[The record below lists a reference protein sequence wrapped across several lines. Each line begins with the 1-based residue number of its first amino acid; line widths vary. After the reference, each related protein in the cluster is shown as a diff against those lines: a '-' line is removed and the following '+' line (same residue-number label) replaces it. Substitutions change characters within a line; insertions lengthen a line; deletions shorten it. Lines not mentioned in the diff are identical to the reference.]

1 VQQVSRHLVSPAT
14 PARIAKTSPQN
25 QFANLDPQLRIL
37 METAFTELGNNE
49 RERMDELAKQMQSYL
64 REHKKLFHED
74 YFRQEVQA
82 IIRQCYLSKDEQ
94 TLLVEPQH
102 DKKKQADKK
111 RLGQRVRDKYQSL
124 KKRCRLYKGYSS
136 DPNYIE
142 SSQASSQADSQIT
155 ASSNDSFRPSNEES
169 DSSDDEDDDDYDD
182 DDNIQEPP
190 KRGKPKSQKRPS
202 LATPVPY
209 LKRKRSISED
219 KRRDVVNQ
227 IKEYAQKGLF
237 SVFVSDNTKEQ
248 DMHSNL
254 SSVQKNHQLT
264 ALISEEH
271 PQVNDTE
278 TNQNRDGDIQDTTA
292 TKVNINC
299 DGEANGEGD
308 GEMEVDEAKKD
319 TAEDGNA
326 RVAKAI
332 NKNED
337 PFLYAVYGM
346 SPSGAN
352 FIKCGCSA
360 GITSKF
366 ISRCKGYCPGQ
377 LKLIR

>member
-1 VQQVSRHLVSPAT
+1 MQQVSCHLVSPTT
-14 PARIAKTSPQN
+14 PARIAKISTQK

-37 METAFTELGNNE
+37 METAFTELGKNE

-64 REHKKLFHED
+64 REHKLFHED

-82 IIRQCYLSKDEQ
+82 IIRECYLSKDEQ

-102 DKKKQADKK
+102 DKKKQADKN

-142 SSQASSQADSQIT
+142 ASQASSQADSQIT

-169 DSSDDEDDDDYDD
+169 ESSDDDDDDDFDD
-182 DDNIQEPP
+182 EDNIQEPP

-202 LATPVPY
+202 LATPVRY

-237 SVFVSDNTKEQ
+237 SVFLSDNTKEQ

-254 SSVQKNHQLT
+254 SSVHKDHQLT
-264 ALISEEH
+264 TLISEEH

-278 TNQNRDGDIQDTTA
+278 TKQNRDGGIQDTTA
-292 TKVNINC
+292 TSVNINC
-299 DGEANGEGD
+299 DGEANGEGN
-308 GEMEVDEAKKD
+308 GEMEVDEAKKE
-319 TAEDGNA
+319 TAEDDNA

-366 ISRCKGYCPGQ
+366 ISRCKGYFPGQ